1 MPKRKHDESEDTLET
16 GNVDQGDFSDGD
28 DSDDG
33 DEDGN
38 EKTDKY
44 DMMRE
49 DDIEG
54 NLYLWIKKTQVLY
67 LLIFKSKI
75 VSGQEDPTQEFDG
88 EIQITPFNMKEEM
101 EEGDIDKEGMY
112 IFKKREKDEVKD
124 HWLDN
129 IDWVKVNSQAATSS
143 KNMSDEDSSMDAT
156 EYLKKFDPIPA
167 YKEMLT
173 ILLPGETVLK
183 ALKRL
188 GGGKVQTASE
198 RWKKKKQ
205 EEGTSQDNAVNKEH
219 IAKLTEHAN
228 SILSQGNMDVYQE
241 TFEGIRYK
249 IQKAEEPVSQKSSN
263 DLDMFGDM
271 FDEKTKAANKRAESE
286 SVEGEPTAKK
296 VRFNDG
302 EGQEDEKK
310 FSDTVQWEF
319 KWENDEKADVHGP
332 HSSSEMQ
339 EWVNQGYFESGV
351 WVRRVGQQG
360 DFYTSRRI
368 DFDLYL

>member
-143 KNMSDEDSSMDAT
+143 KNMSDEESSMDAT

-198 RWKKKKQ
+198 RWKKKK
-205 EEGTSQDNAVNKEH
+205 T
-219 IAKLTEHAN
+219 
-228 SILSQGNMDVYQE
+228 
-241 TFEGIRYK
+241 
-249 IQKAEEPVSQKSSN
+249 
-263 DLDMFGDM
+263 
-271 FDEKTKAANKRAESE
+271 
-286 SVEGEPTAKK
+286 
-296 VRFNDG
+296 
-302 EGQEDEKK
+302 
-310 FSDTVQWEF
+310 
-319 KWENDEKADVHGP
+319 
-332 HSSSEMQ
+332 
-339 EWVNQGYFESGV
+339 
-351 WVRRVGQQG
+351 RRRNFPG
-360 DFYTSRRI
+360 
-368 DFDLYL
+368 

>member
-1 MPKRKHDESEDTLET
+1 
-16 GNVDQGDFSDGD
+16 
-28 DSDDG
+28 
-33 DEDGN
+33 
-38 EKTDKY
+38 
-44 DMMRE
+44 
-49 DDIEG
+49 
-54 NLYLWIKKTQVLY
+54 
-67 LLIFKSKI
+67 
-75 VSGQEDPTQEFDG
+75 
-88 EIQITPFNMKEEM
+88 M

-129 IDWVKVNSQAATSS
+129 IDWVKVNSQATSSS
-143 KNMSDEDSSMDAT
+143 KNLSEEESSMDAT
-156 EYLKKFDPIPA
+156 DYLKKFDPIPA

-205 EEGTSQDNAVNKEH
+205 QNDGTSQTNELNKEH

-249 IQKAEEPVSQKSSN
+249 VQKAEEPVSQKSSN
-263 DLDMFGDM
+263 ELDMFGDM
-271 FDEKTKAANKRAESE
+271 FDEKTKAAIKRESE
-286 SVEGEPTAKK
+286 SVGGEPITKK
-296 VRFNDG
+296 VRFNEG
-302 EGQEDEKK
+302 EGQAMEEEEKPA
-310 FSDTVQWEF
+310 DAVQWEF
-319 KWENDEKADVHGP
+319 KWENNEKAEVHGP
-332 HSSSEMQ
+332 HSSSEMLD
-339 EWVNQGYFESGV
+339 WVNQGYFESGV